1 MARFGGEEFMLL
13 LPCADYAEA
22 ERCAER
28 IRQGVERQSVQI
40 SDDVSIQ
47 VTVSMGVAQVKS
59 ATESLE
65 EAANRADKALYKA
78 KSGGRNR
85 VCCAT

>member
-1 MARFGGEEFMLL
+1 MLL
-13 LPCADYAEA
+13 LPCADYAED

-28 IRQGVERQSVQI
+28 IRQGVERQSVHI
-40 SDDVSIQ
+40 SDEVSIQ
-47 VTVSMGVAQVKS
+47 VTVSRGVAQVKS
-59 ATESLE
+59 AAESLE